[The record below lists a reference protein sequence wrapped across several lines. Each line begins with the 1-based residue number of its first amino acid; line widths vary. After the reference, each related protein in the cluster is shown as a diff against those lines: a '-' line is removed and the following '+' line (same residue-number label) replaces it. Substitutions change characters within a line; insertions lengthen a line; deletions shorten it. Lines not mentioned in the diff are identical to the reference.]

1 MKSSLIWAL
10 ALSFT
15 AAACAP
21 QVQLKT
27 LRPAEI
33 DTGGIQRVAV
43 GPFEV
48 VEISQAVQIERNGD
62 WQIQPIPLNQAQRKA
77 LSNQIRAQVIARLAE
92 TPYYEL
98 IYTDEFAQLEND
110 QRLQEVIAAA
120 GYKSQET
127 QAVISGRVW
136 IELAKSDGAIPK
148 KTEMDFVAGGRS
160 DLSLAVEK
168 MVWWPYKSM
177 RGNLTL
183 EMKMTRLVPT
193 ETVAASIATRRYAH
207 RIGGEPL
214 DMMDQLKASATDL
227 SEGASE
233 ADEQRFNVIEGS
245 DQVLPSFEQ
254 LTGTLAASVATD
266 FIRKIS
272 VTETTEPL
280 PLATGGDQRGKLLVE
295 AGAYNM
301 AIERLQQVTAEEAQG
316 DDLYNLALAYEASGE
331 YGLARLT
338 YREALKKDG
347 ENPLYARG
355 LGRLERILRQK
366 PRLQSQL
373 RDKETP

>member
-227 SEGASE
+227 SEGVSE